1 MPVILSGPLGGVQGP
16 GPPLLLSAGPVLLIL
31 PALLILAPQLTKGEI
46 IATNLTARPDF
57 QGSEPKIG
65 LKQIKKESWAKLVTR
80 EVKRALEIITE
91 AIWRSEV
98 QTPG

>member
-57 QGSEPKIG
+57 QGSEPKVG
-65 LKQIKKESWAKLVTR
+65 LNEIEKGELDQISDKGSEEGPGDHCPSKLV
-80 EVKRALEIITE
+80 I
-91 AIWRSEV
+91 
-98 QTPG
+98 

>member
-57 QGSEPKIG
+57 QGSKPKVG
-65 LKQIKKESWAKLVTR
+65 LKEIKKGELGQISDKGSEEGSGDHCPSKLV
-80 EVKRALEIITE
+80 I
-91 AIWRSEV
+91 
-98 QTPG
+98 